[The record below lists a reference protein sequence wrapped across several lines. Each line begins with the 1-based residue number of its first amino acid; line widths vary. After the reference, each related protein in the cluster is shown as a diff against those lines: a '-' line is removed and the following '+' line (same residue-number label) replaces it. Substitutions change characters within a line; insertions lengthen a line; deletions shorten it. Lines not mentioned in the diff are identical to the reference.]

1 MNLSRALRQAGEK
14 RATNQFVEP
23 LIPGRPAY
31 SSPAGVVVSP
41 ETAIRMSTVYACV
54 RLLGDT
60 ISSLPMGAY
69 VRRGR
74 NRISYAA
81 VYGDVPIWVNKPNAE
96 STRMEFL
103 EQVLASLNL
112 RGNAYILTVR
122 DDMGDVVELYC
133 INPESVRIVR
143 KGPNEPLVYEVT
155 VKEYDPAG
163 GTYTQDYNQKVMTL
177 TKDELLH
184 IPLFKLPGSFYGLG
198 PIEAARITV
207 GAVMAADTYAASY
220 FGNAAN
226 PGGIIEV
233 PGELTEEQAGNIG
246 RDWNIT
252 HSGPYRAGKI
262 GVLTGG
268 AQFKPLALNAQDA
281 QLLDTRRFGLEEIA
295 RLFRVPISLLGHPVA
310 GAMSFASV
318 EAQNLSFV
326 QHSLRPLL
334 ERIEQALSSL
344 LPEKDGFVKFNLDAL
359 LRGTTIERYDA
370 YTKGLR
376 EGFLSLN
383 DVRAVEDLSPLGE
396 AGDQYRVPLQNID
409 AADAKDVGL
418 KLRTEIVTA
427 LIQVGFDPA
436 AVNAAIGLPKM
447 KHTGVPS
454 SQLQQVA
461 SIDPAD
467 PSAVYEVK
475 SRQMRNDNQQTIV
488 NVPEPTVNVA
498 APNVTV
504 EPMVMMESPEVNV
517 AAPNVNVEAPNV
529 QVTNNIEQKRVRKK
543 VKRDKEGR
551 IDEIIEEFIEGDE

>member
-23 LIPGRPAY
+23 LVPGRPAY
-31 SSPAGVVVSP
+31 SSPAGVVVSS

-81 VYGDVPIWVNKPNAE
+81 VYGDVPVWVNKPNGE

-133 INPESVRIVR
+133 INPESVRIIR
-143 KGPNEPLVYEVT
+143 KTPNEPVVYEVT
-155 VKEYDPAG
+155 IKEYDPAG

-198 PIEAARITV
+198 PIEAARITL

-233 PGELTEEQAGNIG
+233 PGELTEEQASNIG

-268 AQFKPLALNAQDA
+268 AAFKPLALNAQDA
-281 QLLDTRRFGLEEIA
+281 QLLDSRRFGLEEVA

-383 DVRAVEDLSPLGE
+383 DVRSVEDLSPLGE

-418 KLRTEIVTA
+418 KLRTEIA
-427 LIQVGFDPA
+427 AQLIQVGFDPA
-436 AVNAAIGLPKM
+436 AVNAAVGLPKM

-454 SQLQQVA
+454 SQLQQISA
-461 SIDPAD
+461 IDPGD
-467 PSAVYEVK
+467 PSSVYEVK
-475 SRQMRNDNQQTIV
+475 NRRNDNQQTVV

-504 EPMVMMESPEVNV
+504 EPVVMMESPEVNV
-517 AAPNVNVEAPNV
+517 AAPNVTVESPTV
-529 QVTNNIEQKRVRKK
+529 QVTNTIERKRVRKK

-551 IDEIIEEFIEGDE
+551 IDEIVEEFMEGDE